1 MSKHCNKC
9 NRDLPL
15 SEFHKDKNNKDGL
28 NRWCMD
34 CKRTAR
40 FINCEIPEVYLKRRW
55 DNFAQRNRRDRN
67 ITYEELLDVFKKH
80 CEENIS
86 EGKHMYACAYTGEVM
101 TFFQGKGRIQ
111 SNLSVDRIDNDKPY
125 VKENITFC
133 TNSFN
138 NKKGQLTLELIKKI
152 LKVFKKRGIDK
163 ELYEEDKKRHH

>member
-34 CKRTAR
+34 CKKTAR

-55 DNFAQRNRRDRN
+55 DGFAQRHHRRDRN
-67 ITYEELLDVFKKH
+67 ITYEELLNVFKEH

-101 TFFQGKGRIQ
+101 TFFQGKGRIYKVIYLLIGLIMI
-111 SNLSVDRIDNDKPY
+111 NHILKKILLFVPLIL
-125 VKENITFC
+125 IM
-133 TNSFN
+133 
-138 NKKGQLTLELIKKI
+138 KKGQLTLELIKKI
-152 LKVFKKRGIDK
+152 LKVFKKKGIDK
-163 ELYEEDKKRHH
+163 ELYEENKTK